1 MSTRRPGAAVLA
13 VVVVVAGAVGLAG
26 GALVGVLTREEPRTS
41 ATAAPVPAVSP
52 SYPVDPPPLV
62 EPDPDTPKLE
72 PGVPLRPVELGIP
85 PFGLRLPVPA
95 GWLRSNSSQGE
106 WKWFPPGQPTDHAYF
121 LRVRLVTGFQ
131 TRESALQD
139 RLDALEGASDVEDLV
154 VEAQTR
160 DGFTATYVTARHRRV
175 AMERFLSLDGRT
187 AYATVAVVGRER
199 DRLGMA
205 DLAERIMRQATS
217 S

>member
-13 VVVVVAGAVGLAG
+13 VVVVAAGAVGVTG
-26 GALVGVLTREEPRTS
+26 GALLGGLADEEPRRAAS
-41 ATAAPVPAVSP
+41 AEPVPAVSP

-85 PFGLRLPVPA
+85 AFGLRLPVPA
-95 GWLRSNSSQGE
+95 GWKRSDSSQGE
-106 WKWFPPGQPTDHAYF
+106 WKWFPPDQPMDHAYF

-131 TRESALQD
+131 TRESALRD
-139 RLDALEGASDVEDLV
+139 RLEALAGASDVEDLV
-154 VEAQTR
+154 VEAQ
-160 DGFTATYVTARHRRV
+160 DEEGFTATYVTARHRRV
-175 AMERFLSLDGRT
+175 AVERFLSLDGRT
-187 AYATVAVVGRER
+187 VYATIAVVGRER

-205 DLAERIMRQATS
+205 DLAERIVRRAAS